1 MYASV
6 AQQARERGW
15 PVRELA
21 TGHLPQLTT
30 PEELSALLVEMGT
43 ERIKNKKRTTLRSG
57 QVVLQI

>member
-15 PVRELA
+15 PVHELT

-30 PEELSALLVEMGT
+30 PEELSALLIEMGT
-43 ERIKNKKRTTLRSG
+43 GRG
-57 QVVLQI
+57 